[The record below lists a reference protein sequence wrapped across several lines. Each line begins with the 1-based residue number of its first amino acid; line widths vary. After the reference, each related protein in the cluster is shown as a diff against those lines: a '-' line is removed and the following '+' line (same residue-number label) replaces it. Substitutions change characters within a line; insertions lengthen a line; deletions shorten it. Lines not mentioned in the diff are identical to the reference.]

1 MWVCERAGG
10 PSDVLV
16 FSSRL
21 FEVNQCESRPFIK
34 YVIYCNRIPDSIGVA
49 GTLIGSLRRSFF
61 SLGMYVTKLKD
72 VFHRV
77 SAEIHF
83 WIRHRADL
91 KHNLLPVSCNFQMR

>member
-1 MWVCERAGG
+1 MCEPG
-10 PSDVLV
+10 DVLV

-21 FEVNQCESRPFIK
+21 FEVNQCESRPFIE

-61 SLGMYVTKLKD
+61 SLGMYVTKPKD

-83 WIRHRADL
+83 WIQHCADL
-91 KHNLLPVSCNFQMR
+91 KHNVLPVSCNFQMR